1 MLWFWCFGYWGLAF
15 RRSGIAFGHWA
26 RCRVYGRLH
35 EGLWDRSVY
44 GGLGLAGRVFRVL
57 GLGLQDFRVRG
68 VDDAS
73 VFYYRGLKNYH
84 YYFGGPLL

>member
-1 MLWFWCFGYWGLAF
+1 M
-15 RRSGIAFGHWA
+15 
-26 RCRVYGRLH
+26 
-35 EGLWDRSVY
+35 
-44 GGLGLAGRVFRVL
+44 AGRVFRVL

-84 YYFGGPLL
+84 YYFGGPVL